1 MHRIEK
7 MDSMVSDISA
17 NIEQLERNLKEEY
30 KRLFRVSPDFDAI
43 ATEFVLLERKSLSPA
58 EKEYETT
65 TIVDRLCVRLG
76 MTFGP
81 ERDTLFILDAAMAV
95 MDENTSAA
103 MTSRN

>member
-7 MDSMVSDISA
+7 MDAMVSEISA
-17 NIEQLERNLKEEY
+17 NIEKLEHDLKEEY
-30 KRLFRVSPDFDAI
+30 KRLFRVSSDFDAI
-43 ATEFVLLERKSLSPA
+43 ATEFILLERQSLPQA
-58 EKEYETT
+58 EKEYQTT

-76 MTFGP
+76 MKFGP
-81 ERDTLFILDAAMAV
+81 DRDPLFILEAAMAV